1 MSRVETFT
9 HCRHERTLAD
19 EMLALDNSLKADRM
33 SDDFVEM
40 ERLAAGLLSFKHLK
54 PDAKKRFRSDLRK
67 VLASRGGLSE
77 GGMHFDKAIAADVL
91 SELVERGMR
100 RLVIELS
107 QRARKYMDDDKVE
120 QLECE
125 ISNSLR
131 DLRDFIAGEL

>member
-1 MSRVETFT
+1 MPARED
-9 HCRHERTLAD
+9 LAD